1 MAVRAR
7 PVIRRRSSGVTS
19 WSCIGWLTSAVLVI
33 GSFLLGATTLQ
44 EYRKFVQKDPA
55 IERRFQMVRVDEL
68 SPDASYEVLKRL
80 RPALEKHHSVHIHR
94 RTLRAAV
101 DLTVRYM
108 PNRNLPDKAI
118 DVLDQAC
125 ARHRL
130 RSLMMRKRDAKDTSN
145 VDTDG
150 DRSVTPHSVRKVISQ
165 IQFDAGERYYEH
177 HYQAGLEPHVSPD
190 YGATGGGRNSWD
202 HSHMAASERAAWHR
216 QKVRAANERLGPGLV
231 RYIGLILIDEVPAGE
246 AARRITGRNNE
257 AACRAVGTEMLKEAL
272 KILIDHWGMEPK
284 RRRA

>member
-1 MAVRAR
+1 MARIRKRNNTAISAPIDATPERLAKAARDIEQSSNRAR
-7 PVIRRRSSGVTS
+7 SENVTRLFD
-19 WSCIGWLTSAVLVI
+19 GWPLKL
-33 GSFLLGATTLQ
+33 
-44 EYRKFVQKDPA
+44 
-55 IERRFQMVRVDEL
+55 ML
-68 SPDASYEVLKRL
+68 S
-80 RPALEKHHSVHIHR
+80 
-94 RTLRAAV
+94 
-101 DLTVRYM
+101 
-108 PNRNLPDKAI
+108 
-118 DVLDQAC
+118 
-125 ARHRL
+125 
-130 RSLMMRKRDAKDTSN
+130 
-145 VDTDG
+145 
-150 DRSVTPHSVRKVISQ
+150 RKVISQ